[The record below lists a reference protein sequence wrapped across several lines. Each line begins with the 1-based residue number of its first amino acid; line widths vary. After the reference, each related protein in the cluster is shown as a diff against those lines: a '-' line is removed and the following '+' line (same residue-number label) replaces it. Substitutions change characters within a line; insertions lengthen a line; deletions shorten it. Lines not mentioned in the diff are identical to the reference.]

1 MMTTKLFNSVFENS
15 LRLILLLEEFPSAQ
29 SLDMLYVADF
39 MVSYGATFGVADNDL
54 NGENQYKFSEFASR
68 REVVR
73 AALRQLVIDGMAFP
87 ENTRRGIQYVITD
100 AGCQYSQELDSAYAT
115 EYRECARRVVKLIHN
130 KSERTLIDEINK
142 MSAKS
147 LRKGS
152 NEE

>member
-1 MMTTKLFNSVFENS
+1 MMMSKLFNSVFENS
-15 LRLILLLEEFPSAQ
+15 LRLILLLDAFPSAQ
-29 SLDMLYVADF
+29 SLDMLYAADF

-73 AALRQLVIDGMAFP
+73 SSLRQLVLEGMALP
-87 ENTRRGIQYVITD
+87 ENTSRGIQYAITG
-100 AGCQYSQELDSAYAT
+100 AGHQYSQELDSEYAS
-115 EYRECARRVVKLIHN
+115 EYRESARRVVKLIHD
-130 KSERTLIDEINK
+130 KSERALIVGINK

-152 NEE
+152 NE